1 MQMSTRTQEIHV
13 ACKTGASTIEYIFV
27 LAFNVTIVSESIEY
41 RKKVQISVSE
51 FAFFRKKN
59 VCRTREAQQLC
70 KFYLSF
76 SILESTCLSAA
87 FLLSLGCLKS
97 QACSTH

>member
-13 ACKTGASTIEYIFV
+13 ACKTGASTIEYILV

-51 FAFFRKKN
+51 FAFFRKKMCVEQGKHSN
-59 VCRTREAQQLC
+59 YVSSTYHFPFWRVRVYLQH
-70 KFYLSF
+70 FY
-76 SILESTCLSAA
+76 
-87 FLLSLGCLKS
+87 
-97 QACSTH
+97 

>member
-1 MQMSTRTQEIHV
+1 MQMSTRTREIHV
-13 ACKTGASTIEYIFV
+13 ACKTGASTIEYILV

-59 VCRTREAQQLC
+59 VCRTRKAQQLC